1 MSYKFTTGSVR
12 RDDIYYEQDPE
23 QNTYIDWN
31 QDSIGFVAGGQTLLT
46 VSTAAGVSG
55 SVNVSASS
63 FYGDGSNLSNVA
75 GGGAPTDAA
84 YVTLATDG
92 DLSAERVLTA
102 GDGIGLTDGGA
113 GSTITITNPA
123 MIHAPWLS
131 GSTDTYQADFSGNTL
146 LNLDG
151 YNFASGI
158 ITSFDAQFTT
168 DGHTSGSTTW
178 NSPVFA
184 EAAVTA
190 SSTTGSYD
198 IIVTNTDGQ
207 AFTITDGLGVVAGP
221 YEITLD
227 SSDQYTDYN
236 NTTFDTIGDRT
247 GLYKDAGG
255 IAWNGGA
262 ITTAQ
267 ITTGETEAGQD
278 LAAYLEYK
286 PSVTGQSQNPGWY
299 FMLGF
304 GYVDDA
310 ATDAGFAWIDW
321 ALYCNNASTAVY
333 ESGASKYAG
342 ASVYWTDER
351 TWRVEV
357 DNDEVTYK
365 YSDNDGGSWTTIY
378 TSLTA
383 VDVGANSN
391 LVGGFAFYSPEGAS
405 NTAILEDVKLFGAL
419 TNVPG

>member
-1 MSYKFTTGSVR
+1 M
-12 RDDIYYEQDPE
+12 
-23 QNTYIDWN
+23 
-31 QDSIGFVAGGQTLLT
+31 
-46 VSTAAGVSG
+46 
-55 SVNVSASS
+55 
-63 FYGDGSNLSNVA
+63 
-75 GGGAPTDAA
+75 
-84 YVTLATDG
+84 
-92 DLSAERVLTA
+92 
-102 GDGIGLTDGGA
+102 
-113 GSTITITNPA
+113 
-123 MIHAPWLS
+123 
-131 GSTDTYQADFSGNTL
+131 
-146 LNLDG
+146 LNLRQM
-151 YNFASGI
+151 A
-158 ITSFDAQFTT
+158 TRAAPQ
-168 DGHTSGSTTW
+168 TW

-207 AFTITDGLGVVAGP
+207 AFTITDGLGVVSGP

-267 ITTGETEAGQD
+267 ITTGETEEGQD

-304 GYVDDA
+304 GYLDEA

-351 TWRVEV
+351 TWRC
-357 DNDEVTYK
+357 
-365 YSDNDGGSWTTIY
+365 
-378 TSLTA
+378 
-383 VDVGANSN
+383 
-391 LVGGFAFYSPEGAS
+391 
-405 NTAILEDVKLFGAL
+405 
-419 TNVPG
+419 